1 MFDIGFWEMAFIG
14 VIALVVIGPERLP
27 GAARNVGLWVG
38 KGRRMLAEIQ
48 ADVKKEIDAQ
58 DLAQVKELKNE
69 LTSATR
75 ELSDIASVDSDPLGI
90 REAGDGLKESM
101 EEIGVAGKGSRTKPP
116 VNPSPAS
123 AKKAAKKK
131 AAKKKTTKK
140 KTAKK
145 KTAKKKTAK
154 RKVSGKKAVSPARKT
169 AKRKVSGKKA
179 VSPAR
184 KTAKRKVSGKKAVS
198 PARKTAAKK
207 TAKRKAPGKKS
218 PGSPSATGTA
228 RKSAPKKAV
237 KPGSDPA

>member
-90 REAGDGLKESM
+90 REAGEGLKESM

-145 KTAKKKTAK
+145 
-154 RKVSGKKAVSPARKT
+154 
-169 AKRKVSGKKA
+169 
-179 VSPAR
+179 

>member
-184 KTAKRKVSGKKAVS
+184 KTA
-198 PARKTAAKK
+198 AKK